1 MIKYVVVAS
10 RGRSPSNM
18 INNVADHKT
27 VQNMEL
33 NMSGTTNTLTSVQK
47 DNWII
52 EIRYGEFT

>member
-18 INNVADHKT
+18 TNNVADHKT